1 MRELVTAP
9 VDELRLT
16 PSGKGGKSALVLTEN
31 VYGGEPPV
39 AEIVQ
44 PA

>member
-1 MRELVTAP
+1 MRELLTAP
-9 VDELRLT
+9 VDALRAM
-16 PSGKGGKSALVLTEN
+16 PSGKGGKSALLLIEN